1 MIKQA
6 NESIEQANESIENL
20 NNENADVT
28 IAIEGNLNESAG
40 DGMPE
45 DTLSG
50 FKKMVEA
57 QNETIAALIE
67 QNKSLQSQLTEY
79 VRNNGFTVSGAN
91 QNTGTFEN
99 DVPVTQREGYVSLSE
114 LGKSFGRENI
124 DIKE

>member
-1 MIKQA
+1 MTKMIEQT
-6 NESIEQANESIENL
+6 NESIDNL
-20 NNENADVT
+20 NNENDDVT
-28 IAIEGNLNESAG
+28 ILQEGNPIESAG

-67 QNKSLQSQLTEY
+67 QNKSLQGQLTDY
-79 VRNNGFTVSGAN
+79 VRNNGFDVSGAT

-99 DVPVTQREGYVSLSE
+99 DVPATQREGYISLSE
-114 LGKSFGRENI
+114 LGKSFGRDDI